1 MFNARYVTNRWKT
14 WIQYYILF
22 SLFLAWVEFINCLQG
37 FGVRLENNVL
47 QLKPIKKSKKQGIN
61 LKGNKR

>member
-1 MFNARYVTNRWKT
+1 MSRIDEKHEYSTV
-14 WIQYYILF
+14 LF